1 MGSTTPVIRSVTTPT
16 YMRVSIDA
24 SDGNRYDADLSSF
37 AGVFCFPRS
46 SEEWSQVS
54 IDSYGL
60 GLVWASR
67 FEVHVDQIIG
77 LATHVEPIRP
87 AIAPKGT
94 APQP

>member
-1 MGSTTPVIRSVTTPT
+1 MGGSTPLIRSVRTPA

-37 AGVFCFPRS
+37 SAVYCFPRDADG
-46 SEEWSQVS
+46 WARVS

-60 GLVWASR
+60 GLVWTTR

-77 LATHVEPIRP
+77 LADHVEPATASPVTPPP
-87 AIAPKGT
+87 AS
-94 APQP
+94 